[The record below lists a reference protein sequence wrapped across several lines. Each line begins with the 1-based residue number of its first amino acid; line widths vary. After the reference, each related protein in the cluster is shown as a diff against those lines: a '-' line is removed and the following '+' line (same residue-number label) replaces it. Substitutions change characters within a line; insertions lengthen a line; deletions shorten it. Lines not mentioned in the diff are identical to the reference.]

1 MLKII
6 IADDEFLVLE
16 GIKMLLTDIR
26 VECEIVGYASDG
38 ETAWEM
44 VCKKEPDVLIT
55 DIKMPRRNGLELI
68 KSCRTRFPEM
78 LFVIISGYQEFSYAQ
93 KAISMGVMNYIDK
106 PITQD
111 KLEQVL
117 RAAEDIHYRNILKRA
132 DNVYLLQ
139 KYDGIVSALNRDAY
153 EEMQQNYE
161 NIKQHLKKENVSLKE
176 YKRYLYIFVT
186 LVVGIYYEGTGHDIR
201 EKHFPSY
208 HNLHILQSYEDVDD
222 YIDCIIMRIIHK
234 KQAQKQ
240 GVSHKTICSLLQYIQ
255 ENYSQDISL
264 NEIARK
270 ADLSPVYLS
279 SLFKEECGVSYV
291 KYLTDLRMQKAKEF
305 LMEGYLVTEVSEM
318 VGYHNYRYFCDLF
331 KKKNGITP
339 GEYKGNIR
347 KRKE

>member
-6 IADDEFLVLE
+6 VADDEFLVLE

-68 KSCRTRFPEM
+68 KSCRERFPEM

-117 RAAEDIHYRNILKRA
+117 RTAEDIHYRNILKRK

-153 EEMQQNYE
+153 EEVQQNYE
-161 NIKQHLKKENVSLKE
+161 NIKQHLKKENVTLKE

-208 HNLHILQSYEDVDD
+208 HNLHILQSYGDVDD

-240 GVSHKTICSLLQYIQ
+240 GVSHKTICSLLQYIR

-264 NEIARK
+264 NEIARR